1 MNQFTETNKPKLPF
15 ERPGWKQTTEGS
27 VCPQAPLSG
36 LRLGRLGALGQG
48 WVKCQVF
55 GPVAPSPGRLMH
67 SSLEDAIQGTH
78 SCP

>member
-36 LRLGRLGALGQG
+36 LRLGRLG
-48 WVKCQVF
+48 
-55 GPVAPSPGRLMH
+55 GPGAGVGKVSGVWSSCPITWRLMH